1 MRLAPKLV
9 LPFVV
14 AVALAPTVAAQNPGE
29 VASFRKIA
37 VSTGF
42 GPGGPGFGDTFGHA
56 VAYLGDVDG
65 DGVGDIAIGESR
77 DDDAGFDAGAIW
89 ICFLNLD
96 GSVKAQRKI
105 TTGQGGFTGVLTT
118 QAEFGSA
125 LVSMGDLDGDG
136 VTDLAAG
143 TFRDDDGGTDR
154 GAVWILFLKSDG
166 TVKAHQKISDTQGGF
181 IGVLANGDGF
191 GISVAN
197 MGDRDGDGVQDLAVG
212 ARFTD
217 DGGANRGAVWICRL
231 NPNGTVKGFA
241 EKISQ
246 TSGNFTGTLA
256 NDDVFGSGV
265 AGIAD
270 VDGDGVNDLAVG
282 AMQDDDGG
290 ANGGAVWI
298 LFLNA
303 HGGFNPPVKGQQK
316 ISATQGGLNATLA
329 GTNFGSTV
337 TAFGDYDGDGVGDI
351 GVGARLDGAGAP
363 GGTLWI
369 LLLKSDGTVKAAY
382 PINETSGN
390 FSGVLSSGD
399 EFANSISTM
408 GDHDGDGKND
418 LLVGSWLED
427 DSSTNDGAAYILR
440 MSLSCPGTAVE
451 YGDGC
456 PGSGAFVPRLLPITC
471 PVAGGQQVLRID
483 RALGSSVVAILFGV
497 NQAALPIGAS
507 GCFLNV
513 APIVGPSLVVPLG
526 GAGPGN
532 GTLTLS
538 GVVPPSA
545 VGLTARMQAFVQD
558 PVGLA
563 GFVTTNGLEL
573 QY

>member
-1 MRLAPKLV
+1 MRLWTVLALV
-9 LPFVV
+9 TSFSPW
-14 AVALAPTVAAQNPGE
+14 ALAQNPGE
-29 VASFRKIA
+29 VASYMKIA

-42 GPGGPGFGDTFGHA
+42 APGGPTSGDTFGHA

-65 DGVGDIAIGESR
+65 DAIGDIAIGESR
-77 DDDAGFDAGAIW
+77 DDDAGFDTGAIW

-96 GSVKAQRKI
+96 GSIKAKRKI
-105 TTGQGGFTGVLTT
+105 TTGVGGFTGFLSSGS
-118 QAEFGSA
+118 EFGSS

-136 VTDLAAG
+136 VVDLAAG

-154 GAVWILFLKSDG
+154 GAVWILFLKTDG

-181 IGVLANGDGF
+181 TGVLNNGDGF

-212 ARFTD
+212 ARFSD
-217 DGGANRGAVWICRL
+217 DGGSNRGAIWIIRL
-231 NPNGTVKGFA
+231 NSNGTVKGFA
-241 EKISQ
+241 EKVSQ
-246 TSGNFTGTLA
+246 TSGGFTGALK

-270 VDGDGVNDLAVG
+270 IDGDGVNDLAVG

-298 LFLNA
+298 LFLNP
-303 HGGFNPPVKGQQK
+303 HGGLTQPVKSQQK
-316 ISATQGGLNATLA
+316 ISATVGGLNTTLT
-329 GTNFGSTV
+329 GTNFGSTI
-337 TAFGDYDGDGVGDI
+337 TAFGDYDGDGVGDV
-351 GVGARLDGAGAP
+351 GVGARLDGPGAP

-369 LLLKSDGTVKAAY
+369 LLLKNDGTVKAAY
-382 PINETSGN
+382 PINESNGN
-390 FSGVLSSGD
+390 FGGVLTTGD

-408 GDHDGDGKND
+408 GDHDGDGKTD

-427 DSSTNDGAAYILR
+427 DSGSNDGAAYILR

-451 YGDGC
+451 YGVGC
-456 PGSGAFVPRLLPITC
+456 AGTGGFEPRLLPLTC

-483 RALGSSVVAILFGV
+483 RALGGSIAALLFGL
-497 NQAALPIGAS
+497 NQAAIPIGAS
-507 GCFLNV
+507 GCLLNISPV
-513 APIVGPSLVVPLG
+513 VGPALIVPLG
-526 GAGPGN
+526 GIGAGN

-545 VGLTARMQAFVQD
+545 LGLKATMQSFVQD

-563 GFVTTNGLEL
+563 GYVTSNGLEL